1 MKESIKTQ
9 SLSFRL
15 PTGICDRILEESI
28 KNSQSKT
35 DFLKSVLA
43 KFFKDKDAEERPL
56 NIQREV
62 EVKTEKEN
70 TMTNLQILPKFQSNE
85 VDDSRGW
92 NLLCWLLLGLIGFGY
107 LYFRKR

>member
-15 PTGICDRILEESI
+15 ATGICDRILEESI

-35 DFLKSVLA
+35 DFLKSVLE
-43 KFFKDKDAEERPL
+43 KFFKDKDADERPL

-70 TMTNLQILPKFQSNE
+70 AMTNLQILPKPQLNK

-92 NLLCWLLLGLIGFGY
+92 NLLCWLLLSLIGFVY